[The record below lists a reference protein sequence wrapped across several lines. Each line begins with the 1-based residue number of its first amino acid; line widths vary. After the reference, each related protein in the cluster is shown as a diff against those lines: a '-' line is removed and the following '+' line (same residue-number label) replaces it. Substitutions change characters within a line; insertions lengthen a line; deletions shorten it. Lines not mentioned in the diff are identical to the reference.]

1 MTRSRIESLKTRAK
15 LLQKSKAKNGE
26 QIQLKEALN
35 KIANLSGFENWRE
48 LKHTLEVN
56 DLLINPRGRGPQTLP
71 WFKSYEEALAFRDES
86 NGILVPYQKDF
97 FVADEDYLKA
107 LNLDAQDPDLLK
119 VGRNWAEPKDKAAWE
134 RLLQRMTKEP

>member
-1 MTRSRIESLKTRAK
+1 MTKSRIESLKTRAK

-35 KIANLSGFENWRE
+35 KIANLSGFENWRD

-71 WFKSYEEALAFRDES
+71 WFKSYEEALAFRDKS
-86 NGILVPYQKDF
+86 DGILVPYQKDF

-119 VGRNWAEPKDKAAWE
+119 VGRNWAAPKDKAAWE
-134 RLLQRMTKEP
+134 RLLQRMTKES